1 MTELL
6 EQGLVLSAFGLGL
19 TFSGLAIL
27 VVLMLLLERIFRTR
41 KLVPDASATDAP
53 KPASLARDTHDEE
66 IVAAIATALTYVRSL
81 ETSQGNIG
89 ASLEK
94 GPGRWWS
101 RGLIHKHQSRIN
113 FPRGRR

>member
-6 EQGLVLSAFGLGL
+6 EQGLVLSVLGLGL
-19 TFSGLAIL
+19 TFSGLALL
-27 VVLMLLLERIFRTR
+27 VVLMILLERIFRSR
-41 KLVPDASATDAP
+41 KLVPDAPATDAP
-53 KPASLARDTHDEE
+53 KSPSLARDTQDEE

-81 ETSQGNIG
+81 EVSQGNVG

-101 RGLIHKHQSRIN
+101 RGLIHKHQSRMR
-113 FPRGRR
+113 FPGGRR